1 MKRCRTAMH
10 ISIPNKKLISTLSVG
25 VNVLCKVVN
34 GDGYRKAWYTD
45 ESINESKTT
54 TVSFFH

>member
-1 MKRCRTAMH
+1 MH

-45 ESINESKTT
+45 ESMNESKTT
-54 TVSFFH
+54 TVSFFY